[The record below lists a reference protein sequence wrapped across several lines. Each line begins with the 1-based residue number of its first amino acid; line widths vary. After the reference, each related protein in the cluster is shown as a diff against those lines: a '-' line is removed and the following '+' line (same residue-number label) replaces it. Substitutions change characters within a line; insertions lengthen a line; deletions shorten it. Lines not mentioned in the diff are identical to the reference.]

1 MTWFAVGLGLAG
13 LILGIIAIMQ
23 ARQANRAA
31 HDTRANVN
39 AAVQAAFSAAADA
52 QKSHQELVARS
63 RAAVLHDTQ
72 DNGPAFPGPQE
83 RGRFNWV
90 MEISRDEKGLVTSLR
105 AVSEGS
111 HIAHDV
117 TFIVNSDEHAERS
130 VHFDVIRPGR
140 PVDLRAEQTVAM
152 HRDRVAEATKQQ
164 AANTAGIATDMP
176 RKLGPIDTHLRLSI
190 IAVTEDGTPQ
200 AYVIER
206 TLRTTE
212 HGSVLVY
219 A

>member
-1 MTWFAVGLGLAG
+1 MTWFAVALGLAG
-13 LILGIIAIMQ
+13 LVLGIIAIMA

-52 QKSHQELVARS
+52 QRSHQELVARS
-63 RAAVLHDTQ
+63 HAAVLHDTQ
-72 DNGPAFPGPQE
+72 ENGPAFPGADE
-83 RGRFNWV
+83 HGRFSWV
-90 MEISRDEKGLVTSLR
+90 MEISRDENRIVTSLR
-105 AVSEGS
+105 AVSAGS

-130 VHFDVIRPGR
+130 VHFDVIRPNR
-140 PVDLRAEQTVAM
+140 PVDLRAEQTVAL
-152 HRDRVAEATKQQ
+152 HRDRVAEATKQL
-164 AANTAGIATDMP
+164 AAHSAGIATDMP

-190 IAVTEDGTPQ
+190 IAVTDDGVPQ

-212 HGSVLVY
+212 HGSALVY